1 MAAAKGASMGNVW
14 RDFRFGFRLLMK
26 NKAFAAVAVFALA
39 VGIGPNTA
47 IFSVIYAMVLAP
59 MPYPEPDQLVM
70 VWSKI
75 QGFRNSVAAGDFM
88 DWKNQS
94 KSFQHL
100 AAWSDF
106 TANMGGREGPE
117 QVPGTAATPGM

>member
-1 MAAAKGASMGNVW
+1 MGNVW
-14 RDFRFGFRLLMK
+14 RDFRFGFRLLK
-26 NKAFAAVAVFALA
+26 KKKAFAAVAVFALA

-59 MPYPEPDQLVM
+59 MPYPEPDQLVI

-75 QGFRNSVAAGDFM
+75 QGFRNSVAPGDFI
-88 DWKNQS
+88 DWKKQS

-100 AAWSDF
+100 GAWSDVV
-106 TANMGGREGPE
+106 ANLGGPE
-117 QVPGTAATPGM
+117 G